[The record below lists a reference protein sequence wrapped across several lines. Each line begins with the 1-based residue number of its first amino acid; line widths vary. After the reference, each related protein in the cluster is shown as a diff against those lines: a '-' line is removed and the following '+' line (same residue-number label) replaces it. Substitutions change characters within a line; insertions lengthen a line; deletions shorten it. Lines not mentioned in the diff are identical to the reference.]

1 MAVSAPPAG
10 RHKAHSSTGGR
21 QHLNR
26 RRVLDAA
33 RALVDREGVAEL
45 TIRRLGL
52 ELGVE
57 GMSLYKHVAD
67 KDAVL
72 DGIVELLWAEVP
84 ASPDPAADW
93 RDALRELAQG
103 LRDLVHRHPK
113 AAPLLVSRN
122 FINASALRCWD
133 AYLQVL
139 QRAGFERQRALDAI
153 CAVGTQGL
161 GYGLMELRCLGS
173 EAESGQPETQIQRL
187 RRVTRF
193 LPADLP
199 DSLVELAM
207 DLSGQCDFDR
217 CFKIAVDAVLGGLAP

>member
-1 MAVSAPPAG
+1 
-10 RHKAHSSTGGR
+10 
-21 QHLNR
+21 
-26 RRVLDAA
+26 
-33 RALVDREGVAEL
+33 
-45 TIRRLGL
+45 I

-84 ASPDPAADW
+84 ANPGPEADW
-93 RDALRELAQG
+93 RQALGELAGG
-103 LRDLVHRHPK
+103 LRALFQRHPK
-113 AAPLLVSRN
+113 VAPLLVSRN

-153 CAVGTQGL
+153 CAIGTQGL
-161 GYGLMELRCLGS
+161 GYGLMELQCLGPVA
-173 EAESGQPETQIQRL
+173 EGGQAESQIQRL
-187 RRVTRF
+187 RRVTRS

-199 DSLVELAM
+199 DALVELAM

-217 CFKIAVDAVLGGLAP
+217 CFTIAVDAVLGGVRPPAG